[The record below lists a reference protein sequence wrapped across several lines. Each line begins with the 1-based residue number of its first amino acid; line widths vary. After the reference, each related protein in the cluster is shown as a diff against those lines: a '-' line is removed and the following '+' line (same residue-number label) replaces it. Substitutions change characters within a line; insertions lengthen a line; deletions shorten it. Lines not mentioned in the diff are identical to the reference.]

1 MELSEKKI
9 TAVIACYK
17 DEQAI
22 PIMYERLVK
31 VFAEIG
37 CKYEIVFVNDG
48 SPDNTEEVLSVLTKK
63 DTHVVAITHSRNF
76 SSQNA
81 FMSGMSI
88 ATGDAVVLLDG
99 DLQDPPELI
108 KKFAEKWSEG
118 FDVVYGIRVKREA
131 RLSLR
136 IGYNLFYRLF
146 SKLSYIKIPR
156 DAGDFSLMDRKVVDI
171 LTSMPERDMFIRGM
185 RAWIGFKQTGIP
197 YHRPERMFGITTN
210 NLLKNIRWA
219 RKGIF
224 SFSYEP
230 LELVFYLAMIV
241 SSVSLFAI
249 FVYIYLYFHSPDA
262 PRGTSTIVILILFF
276 SSIQLISLS
285 IIGEYLGRI
294 FEEVKNRPK
303 FIIKEILNKPE
314 VSSKKKGSDA

>member
-1 MELSEKKI
+1 MELSKKKI

-22 PIMYERLVK
+22 PIMYERLTK
-31 VFAEIG
+31 VFAEID
-37 CKYEIVFVNDG
+37 CEYEIIFVNDG
-48 SPDNTEEVLSVLTKK
+48 SPDNTEEVLGVLAKK

-108 KKFAEKWSEG
+108 KKFTAKWAEG

-131 RLSLR
+131 HLSLR

-171 LTSMPERDMFIRGM
+171 LISMPERDMFIRGM

-285 IIGEYLGRI
+285 IVGEYLGRI

-314 VSSKKKGSDA
+314 ARTEKKSNDA

>member
-1 MELSEKKI
+1 MELSKKKI

-22 PIMYERLVK
+22 PIMYERLTK
-31 VFAEIG
+31 VFAEIDYE
-37 CKYEIVFVNDG
+37 YEIIFVNDG
-48 SPDNTEEVLSVLTKK
+48 SPDNTEEVLGVLAKK

-108 KKFAEKWSEG
+108 KKFTEKWAEG

-131 RLSLR
+131 HLSLR
-136 IGYNLFYRLF
+136 IGYNIFYRLF

-171 LTSMPERDMFIRGM
+171 LISMPERDMFIRGM

-241 SSVSLFAI
+241 SFVSLFAI

-285 IIGEYLGRI
+285 IVGEYLGRI

-314 VSSKKKGSDA
+314 ARTEKKSNDA